1 MHRFRTLPTTAL
13 LAILLTAAALPAATR
28 AQVTQTPPTQPQV
41 QALPETPVDIFTK
54 EKAEQV
60 LSLGETIQLA
70 LDQSFNVYQL
80 KQNYLRSAYSLE
92 AAQRALRTNITFDG
106 TLPSIRQGIDAK
118 LMPSAT
124 GTTLEYLR
132 SGSSTASASFNV
144 IQPLITNGRITLSTS
159 MSANDGFQELT
170 GDRRT
175 DNRSFQPSV
184 GIRYTQPLFQYN
196 DIKGTLRNAE
206 LSFETLRLSYTQDEL
221 MRINQVTNQFYQ
233 LFRQQRTLEL
243 RANSF
248 QQSEY
253 NYQTGVRKY
262 SAGLIAEVD
271 YLRLEVRRG
280 QDLDALESAKNSHQQ
295 QQFAFNRLVGLPLE
309 TRIWVDASLDFR
321 PITVDQVRALEL
333 AFANRSEVRSAQ
345 ISLEQSEMSL
355 QSTISNGRPNLQMSL
370 GYDLRGNSTLGGL
383 GPDDPWG
390 DHLTAGLDPDNRSP
404 NTNISLTLSIP
415 LFDWGRNAANV
426 QRQISQMRVQ
436 ERQIEE
442 AAENLRRDVINR
454 VNAVSSA
461 MRRLDVLQK
470 SVTVAEASYTISQKR
485 SERGE
490 ITLTDLL
497 NAQNELNTA
506 QNSYLDAL
514 IDFETAKAS
523 LKEITLWDW
532 ETNQPAQQRT
542 TPPRPFE
549 VKDKWKR

>member
-1 MHRFRTLPTTAL
+1 MTDMHRLRTLPTTAL
-13 LAILLTAAALPAATR
+13 LAILLGAVVLPAATR
-28 AQVTQTPPTQPQV
+28 AQVTQTPPTTQV
-41 QALPETPVDIFTK
+41 QAIPQTSVDIFNR
-54 EKAEQV
+54 EDAEQV
-60 LSLGETIQLA
+60 LNLVETIQLA
-70 LDQSFNVYQL
+70 LDQSFSVYQL
-80 KQNYLRSAYSLE
+80 KQNFLRSSYSLE
-92 AAQRALRTNITFDG
+92 AAQRALKTQVTFDG
-106 TLPSIRQGIDAK
+106 TLPSIRQGINAS
-118 LMPSAT
+118 LL
-124 GTTLEYLR
+124 GTPPQLYYLR
-132 SGSSTASASFNV
+132 NGQTNASASFNI
-144 IQPLITNGRITLSTS
+144 IQQLITNGRITLTTS
-159 MSANDGFQELT
+159 MSANDNFNELPS
-170 GDRRT
+170 GARSEA
-175 DNRSFQPSV
+175 RSFQPSV

-196 DIKGTLRNAE
+196 DIKGTLRTAE
-206 LSFETLRLSYTQDEL
+206 LSFEQLQRSYTQDEL
-221 MRINQVTNQFYQ
+221 QRINTMTNQFYQ

-248 QQSEY
+248 QQSEM
-253 NYQTGVRKY
+253 NYQTGLRKFN
-262 SAGLIAEVD
+262 AGLIAEVD
-271 YLRLEVRRG
+271 MLRLEVRRG
-280 QDLDALESAKNSHQQ
+280 QDLDGLESAKNSHQQ

-333 AFANRSEVRSAQ
+333 AFANRSDVRSAQ
-345 ISLEQSEMSL
+345 IALEQSEMSL
-355 QSTISNGRPNLQMSL
+355 ESTISQGRPDLQMSL
-370 GYDLRGNSTLGGL
+370 AYDLRGNSTLGGY
-383 GPDDPWG
+383 GPNDPWG
-390 DHLTAGLDPDNRSP
+390 DHLKGGLDPDNRSP

-426 QRQISQMRVQ
+426 QRQIAQMRTQ

-442 AAENLRRDVINR
+442 ASENLRRDVINR

-470 SVTVAEASYTISQKR
+470 SVTVAQTSYDISQKR

-497 NAQNELNTA
+497 QAQNELDTA

-549 VKDKWKR
+549 VKDKWKK